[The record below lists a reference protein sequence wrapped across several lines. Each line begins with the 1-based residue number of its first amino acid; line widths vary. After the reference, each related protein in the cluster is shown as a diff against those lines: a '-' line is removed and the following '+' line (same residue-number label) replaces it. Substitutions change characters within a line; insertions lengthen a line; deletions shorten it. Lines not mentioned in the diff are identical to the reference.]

1 MKKNYSDKS
10 KALYVISVAAALTGM
25 HPQTLRIYE
34 KKGLLFPE
42 RTGGGSRR
50 YSQEDIET
58 LQRIAQL
65 TMEGLN
71 LEGIK
76 RVLELEKEIALL
88 KEEIQRLKETQKQEI
103 SEVHKL
109 YRRDLVPKRSAIE
122 VFYRKF
128 QTH

>member
-1 MKKNYSDKS
+1 MAKKFDK
-10 KALYVISVAAALTGM
+10 KTEALYVISVAAALSGM

-42 RTGGGSRR
+42 RTIGGSRR
-50 YSQEDIET
+50 YSQRDIET
-58 LQRIAQL
+58 LQRIQAL

-76 RVLELEKEIALL
+76 RVLELEREIEIL
-88 KEEIQRLKETQKQEI
+88 KEEMQQLKEQMQEEI
-103 SEVHKL
+103 KKVHKY

-122 VFYRKF
+122 VFYKI
-128 QTH
+128 